1 MAEQPTWEDTV
12 GELPPSWHSTE
23 PEIPSWSDTVDD
35 AVATQAPPLQF
46 AQELG
51 SRDLSPP
58 RLGFEVPARTSEE
71 LGARNFAGGGGGGI
85 PTTAGDV
92 ARGAMSLA
100 SYPGRLAY
108 AAAADLLASNED
120 KRRETQLRLAD
131 LGNDVDIQP
140 KADYGGNLA
149 RLPEDP
155 MLLGKLPASQSIDE
169 AAKYAPKTAVA
180 ANLAK
185 AAPELVAMAAV
196 NPTGALGRLGALGF
210 SADMVI
216 GAKPLFEQYAEE
228 SNKPADEQDP
238 AKLAE
243 LRAAVI
249 QTFAFAPLAGAH
261 GAVGEAKPV
270 IDPNVVAREALN
282 IQPRRRTPTENPPQ
296 PPPGVDLQRYQNDPK
311 YRAQVSGVELPTGG
325 QDAVSIKTAGEVGV
339 RDPSAI
345 REEVGGD
352 DRPAITPQTP
362 VQGGEVAPA
371 ENGEVKTA
379 EKWTKT
385 EPRKKHVYRGMEPDE
400 FNSTVA
406 AGKGILSKNS
416 GTEQD
421 GTSFVTSSN
430 AGLASDYA
438 LYGDGELT
446 SPRPLGYVVEARRSG
461 IHDSTA
467 ASDAGEAVS
476 GVETPFSDVTRI
488 WEVREINGQKVY
500 KEIPINETKTKPEL
514 QTGEIRNGVV
524 LHGNE
529 EAKPEIRSIDEKV
542 RSTPDAIRNLS
553 PSEFYDWSQGRD
565 LNAEQAKLAA
575 SLPVEEIQKAV
586 DASKAETEKRKAAA
600 KDANSINA
608 FADAANQNQFWN
620 ETLAKS
626 KSQPTKKNAES
637 RSESQPNLK
646 EQLLATSMV
655 GAVHGELSLGSGAD
669 IYGVAERVRKE
680 REAAGQTAPTEP
692 GEGISAPDSV
702 AKGREIL
709 AANPNAGEQALKVFE
724 SSPDKPISAS
734 GVAAARARGE
744 ELALIA
750 RNTESQYGTDS
761 NEFRQAHQE
770 LSDWDK
776 RIKPMQT
783 EWHKIG
789 QAQQGETDIDTGTFT
804 GLSRAYTEATGQEF
818 NPTQKVKAE
827 KIAKDVSKADK
838 AVEPEK
844 QKLNIEIEKIGE
856 PKVPPHVR
864 LIAEKLKDYFDNRAT
879 NALARI
885 KARRAEGRL
894 LTGIPVEELA
904 DYADYGASKILN
916 KGIEGAEMAADWAKE
931 MTAEIGEFV
940 TPHLKQIWDAS
951 RKVLDEQLAKVAG
964 KEKEAVKKVVRK
976 VATERVSN
984 AEQAAREAA
993 NKTVRDAA
1001 ADAAKAETAAR
1012 VAAAKLATEA
1022 SKIRT
1027 KRDAAGKS
1035 TETVRDAASKAPKSE
1050 TNARVEKAKQAKN
1063 LADIE
1068 AERTR
1073 KALESA
1079 QERVRQMAKGAVESE
1094 NKRRI
1099 EEAQAKSEA
1108 WRNSLEAKQLEFRKY
1123 VPNTPM
1129 SDVQLKVLWNHIKT
1143 EYIDKDNESMADI
1156 VNKVATDLGLSTK
1169 DVLRG
1174 MSQNSGIKRI
1184 ADNVWQ
1190 KQKFARQLKNSA
1202 KRWLETAND
1211 TWLSKVLPGYA
1222 KAMFKLKTSLHGTV
1236 ALGTH
1241 APLVAATHPKIFA
1254 ENFGKMYK
1262 LVASPEYYEMQAH
1275 DLARRPNYQVA
1286 NRAGLVND
1294 MSKMEDFNDPALQ
1307 KAFPKLA
1314 EFFRKNLDKIG
1325 VGKLQG
1331 MGVRGYSVLKII
1343 RQDLFDNEWN
1353 KLAESEK
1360 SPEMAKAIADSVN
1373 HMTGVV
1379 NANIHPAANVAF
1391 FAPKLL
1397 LSRLA
1402 VMGGDPYRAAN
1413 SLLKLQNMT
1422 PEERWF
1428 AKNQFKEKAK
1438 IFAVWSSLMV
1448 SNQAFNNYLGDKKKL
1463 NGVPKALGGAGYDPL
1478 KSDFMKFHV
1487 AGHNFAWG
1495 SPFLTSM
1502 RLPLRII
1509 RVGMGDGGKT
1519 KYLIYPDEDVYKI
1532 LGSYGRTQLSPAA
1545 SPVVS
1550 LLFKGDYENRPLPQI
1565 PGYGPPPPVPKR
1577 LAAQGVKPYTW
1588 KEFGA
1593 ETILNIPFEEA
1604 AKEAWHAAG
1613 NHGSEK
1619 EWESALMSIIVNA
1632 GTGGR
1637 LTEDWEQKQKK

>member
-1 MAEQPTWEDTV
+1 MPQ
-12 GELPPSWHSTE
+12 
-23 PEIPSWSDTVDD
+23 TVDIPD
-35 AVATQAPPLQF
+35 IGEVDFPDEFSADDITSAIRNNILKQPASTPVAPPLTPPIEINPLQRTQLQ
-46 AQELG
+46 AGLVNPSSERNQGEAISPQEQSAIRAAPGLIPG
-51 SRDLSPP
+51 VV
-58 RLGFEVPARTSEE
+58 F
-71 LGARNFAGGGGGGI
+71 GI
-85 PTTAGDV
+85 PTAVGKV
-92 ARGAMSLA
+92 
-100 SYPGRLAY
+100 AY
-108 AAAADLLASNED
+108 AGAADLVANLEENRRKALQQLGEED
-120 KRRETQLRLAD
+120 LPPIPE
-131 LGNDVDIQP
+131 
-140 KADYGGNLA
+140 YGGNLKA
-149 RLPEDP
+149 LSE
-155 MLLGKLPASQSIDE
+155 GGQLPAEKFISG
-169 AAKYAPKTAVA
+169 AAKESPNTAVA
-180 ANLAK
+180 ANVAK
-185 AAPELVAMAAV
+185 ALPEITAMIGV
-196 NPTGALGRLGALGF
+196 NPTGVPGRLLALGF
-210 SADMVI
+210 SAQMIND
-216 GAKPLFEQYAEE
+216 AKPLFDQYAEE
-228 SNKPADEQDP
+228 YYKPKEEQD
-238 AKLAE
+238 AGKLAE
-243 LRAAVI
+243 LKAGI
-249 QTFAFAPLAGAH
+249 LQTFVMAPLAGTH
-261 GAVGEAKPV
+261 GILGEVKPKGTALTSSLT
-270 IDPNVVAREALN
+270 DLARGRITPESRPSPLAQARGALN
-282 IQPRRRTPTENPPQ
+282 IQPRDRTETANPTQLPA
-296 PPPGVDLQRYQNDPK
+296 GVDLQLYQTDPA
-311 YRAQVSGVELPTGG
+311 YREQVSGVELPTGG
-325 QDAVSIKTAGEVGV
+325 QNNASDQSTATQVGV
-339 RDPSAI
+339 RS
-345 REEVGGD
+345 EGTGVGEG
-352 DRPAITPQTP
+352 TPLRQSGEAPETP
-362 VQGGEVAPA
+362 VQGGEIAPA
-371 ENGEVKTA
+371 ENGEV
-379 EKWTKT
+379 
-385 EPRKKHVYRGMEPDE
+385 
-400 FNSTVA
+400 
-406 AGKGILSKNS
+406 
-416 GTEQD
+416 
-421 GTSFVTSSN
+421 
-430 AGLASDYA
+430 
-438 LYGDGELT
+438 
-446 SPRPLGYVVEARRSG
+446 
-461 IHDSTA
+461 
-467 ASDAGEAVS
+467 
-476 GVETPFSDVTRI
+476 
-488 WEVREINGQKVY
+488 
-500 KEIPINETKTKPEL
+500 NET
-514 QTGEIRNGVV
+514 QTQPKLPTSEVRNGVV

-529 EAKPEIRSIDEKV
+529 EAKSEVRSTDEKV
-542 RSTPDAIRNLS
+542 RSSPDAIRNLS
-553 PSEFYDWSQGRD
+553 PSAFFDWSQGKD
-565 LNAEQAKLAA
+565 LNAEQDKLAA
-575 SLPVEEIQKAV
+575 SMKSEDIQKAT
-586 DASKAETEKRKAAA
+586 DASKAEAEKRKSAV
-600 KDANSINA
+600 KDETTADA
-608 FADAANQNQFWN
+608 FSDAANLNQFWN

-626 KSQPTKKNAES
+626 KSQPTKINAASPSIET
-637 RSESQPNLK
+637 SEELK
-646 EQLLATSMV
+646 QKLLETSMG
-655 GAVHGELSLGSGAD
+655 GAVHGELTTGSGAD

-680 REAAGQTAPTEP
+680 REAAGQTAPTVP

-709 AANPNAGEQALKVFE
+709 AANPNAGEQALKAFE
-724 SSPDKPISAS
+724 SNPDKPISES

-916 KGIEGAEMAADWAKE
+916 RGIEGAEMAADWAKE

-976 VATERVSN
+976 VATERASN
-984 AEQAAREAA
+984 AEQAARDAA

-1001 ADAAKAETAAR
+1001 ADAAKAETTAR

-1035 TETVRDAASKAPKSE
+1035 TEAVRDAALKAAKSE
-1050 TNARVEKAKQAKN
+1050 TDARVEKAKRAKE
-1063 LADIE
+1063 LADTE
-1068 AERTR
+1068 AARTR
-1073 KALESA
+1073 KALEAA
-1079 QERVRQMAKGAVESE
+1079 QERVRQMARDAVERE

-1099 EEAQAKSEA
+1099 EEAQAKGEA
-1108 WRNSLEAKQLEFRKY
+1108 WRNSLEAQQLEFRKY
-1123 VPNTPM
+1123 VPKTPM
-1129 SDVQLKVLWNHIKT
+1129 SDVQLKVLWNRVR
-1143 EYIDKDNESMADI
+1143 EYIDNGNESMADI
-1156 VNKVATDLGLSTK
+1156 VNKVATDLGLSSK

-1174 MSQNSGIKRI
+1174 MSQNSNVKRI
-1184 ADNVWQ
+1184 ADSVWQ

-1202 KRWLETAND
+1202 KRWLDEAND
-1211 TWLSKVLPGYA
+1211 TWLSKILPGYA

-1275 DLARRPNYQVA
+1275 ELARRPNYQVS

-1314 EFFRKNLDKIG
+1314 EFFRKNLDK
-1325 VGKLQG
+1325 VGLARFEG
-1331 MGVRGYSVLKII
+1331 MGTRGYSVLKII
-1343 RQDLFDNEWN
+1343 RQDLFDLEWN
-1353 KLAESEK
+1353 KLADSDRT
-1360 SPEMAKAIADSVN
+1360 PQMASAIADSVN

-1379 NANIHPAANVAF
+1379 KANVHPAANVLL

-1397 LSRLA
+1397 LSRAA
-1402 VMGGDPYRAAN
+1402 VMAGDPYRAAN
-1413 SLLKLQNMT
+1413 SLPKLQNMT

-1448 SNQAFNNYLGDKKKL
+1448 ANQAFNTYLGDKKKL
-1463 NGVPKALGGAGYDPL
+1463 NGVPKFLGGAGYDPL

-1509 RVGMGDGGKT
+1509 RVGAGDGGKT

-1532 LGSYGRTQLSPAA
+1532 LGSYARTQLSPAA

-1550 LLFKGDYENRPLPQI
+1550 MLFKGDYENRPLPQI

-1588 KEFGA
+1588 KEFGT

-1604 AKEAWHAAG
+1604 AKEVFHAYGKPGA
-1613 NHGSEK
+1613 EK
-1619 EWESALMSIIVNA
+1619 EWLSALTSIIVNA

-1637 LTEDWEQKQKK
+1637 LTEDWEQKKKQ